1 MWLQQE
7 DYEKIVSN
15 FLRHVHEFFI
25 LPLYNKGQ
33 VEDIRFLSIMII
45 VFHALDNGAGCLG
58 WAGRVRKGDGP
69 ASGAAPNCL
78 AVKPLAAMGNT
89 AESSRALGSG
99 KKGEEGIMALYVR
112 ELKEEEDKQLRRWI
126 EEDDSTLRHR
136 ARVIL
141 LSSQGYR
148 IPEIGALLGAHPT
161 NLRKWIHRF
170 NARGPE
176 GLISPRSGGPPPRFS
191 EEQKQQ
197 IIGLAKQ
204 NPRDLGLNFSRWTL
218 HKLAEEARKRKIVD
232 SISHEYVRQILAEAN
247 VAYRKVGAPSALGLR
262 GSKQERRSFPAPE
275 HEARSR
281 VALTS

>member
-1 MWLQQE
+1 MDGVWLPTEQG
-7 DYEKIVSN
+7 
-15 FLRHVHEFFI
+15 
-25 LPLYNKGQ
+25 LPLPGG
-33 VEDIRFLSIMII
+33 F
-45 VFHALDNGAGCLG
+45 GAHPKS
-58 WAGRVRKGDGP
+58 AGGETAGGD
-69 ASGAAPNCL
+69 
-78 AVKPLAAMGNT
+78 GNT
-89 AESSRALGSG
+89 AESSCALGSG

-112 ELKEEEDKQLRRWI
+112 ELKEEENRQLRRWI

-176 GLISPRSGGPPPRFS
+176 GLISPRSGGPPPRFT

-197 IIGLAKQ
+197 IIRLAKQ
-204 NPRDLGLNFSRWTL
+204 NPRALGLNFSRWTL

-232 SISHEYVRQILAEAN
+232 SISHEYVRQILADAN
-247 VAYRKVGAPSALGLR
+247 VAYRKVGPPSAFGPDSGQR
-262 GSKQERRSFPAPE
+262 GSKQDRRSFPAAE
-275 HEARSR
+275 HRARSR
-281 VALTS
+281 AALTS